1 MKWRKYLP
9 LVALAFIPG
18 GMIIL
23 FAWATV
29 LAIRYG
35 DRLAEEYRKGFAEY
49 CKKLD
54 QEEGKP

>member
-9 LVALAFIPG
+9 LVTLAFIPG

-23 FAWATV
+23 FAWAFV
-29 LAIRYG
+29 WAVRYG

-49 CKKLD
+49 CKKRD

>member
-18 GMIIL
+18 GWIII
-23 FAWATV
+23 FAWAFV
-29 LAIRYG
+29 WAVRYG
-35 DRLAEEYRKGFAEY
+35 DRLAEDYKKGFAEY

-54 QEEGKP
+54 QEEGKQ